1 MEPIPAAAAATADG
15 GGDSDS
21 GGAGGATNDALTNS
35 VYPGSAGGGDDG
47 VGGGA
52 GGSGGGYISIQASGA
67 LIVDGTVK
75 ANGQSKATGEGGGS
89 GGGIYLSCASLS
101 GGGAIQADG
110 GSGGSQGGGGGGR
123 IAIYGAGAGFSGT
136 ISVTRGA
143 GRTVFPDLTGSYV
156 GTIYLS
162 DWSLLPGTLQDG
174 GEGRFTA
181 PPGTRGDLTITNY
194 TMFMDAG
201 WTNNALQ
208 AGAVLIRN
216 GGKLKHW
223 RNSDTAAP
231 WAPDAGI
238 FLECTTLTVDTNGE
252 INADY
257 VGYGGGN
264 QVSGYGPGKGTH
276 GTYTGGGGDANS
288 PQGGAGGGY
297 IRILAAGMV
306 TINGTIT
313 ANGGLGYSG
322 GSGGGIYLD
331 CLNLFGAGTIRA
343 NGGNAS
349 GNHGG
354 GGGGRIAV
362 YFRGAPYYTSG
373 ILFPLTAARG
383 TGYGSGGTTG
393 TVYRFFKPQGTKFST
408 W

>member
-1 MEPIPAAAAATADG
+1 
-15 GGDSDS
+15 
-21 GGAGGATNDALTNS
+21 
-35 VYPGSAGGGDDG
+35 
-47 VGGGA
+47 
-52 GGSGGGYISIQASGA
+52 

-123 IAIYGAGAGFSGT
+123 IVIYGAGAGFSGT

-162 DWSLLPGTLQDG
+162 DWSLLPGTLQGG
-174 GEGRFTA
+174 GEGRFTV
-181 PPGTRGDLTITNY
+181 PPGTIGDLTITNY

-276 GTYTGGGGDANS
+276 GTYTGGGGGYGGAGGSGSDGTGGSTNGSSNNPADPGSGGGGGDANS